1 MSLSPA
7 QPLPLI
13 GLRVLAVEQ
22 MQAMPFATQL
32 LARMGAD
39 VVKVEAPKEG
49 ESGRTGLPNIR
60 DVDGSTPGATFL
72 RNNLAKRSIGIDLK
86 HPRGAELVR
95 RLVPKYDVVVEN
107 FKPGTMERLGLGY
120 ETLAA
125 LHPRLVYVSAS
136 GFGSLRPTPYGNW
149 PAYACVA
156 EAMGGFYSFR
166 PEPGHRPNL
175 GVGGAIGDIGTGLFA
190 TIGLLAALRGRDQTG
205 KGQKV
210 DVAMLDAIISI
221 MDMVAFNPSIG
232 VLDNSVAAWPGIL
245 QSFAAKDGLFVVQ
258 VGRVHQFERFAEVVG
273 HPEWVGDPRFATREQ
288 WSAQVEPVI
297 RPAVEGWAAGLT
309 KLEASRLLA
318 EAGVVAGPSYAGDD
332 LLADPHVRDHEMI
345 VEIPA
350 ATPTGVVRV
359 HGNPIKFSA
368 SPEGPA
374 TKWPLIGEH
383 TSEILRADLGL
394 SDAEIDSLRKDGAIR

>member
-1 MSLSPA
+1 MPTNA
-7 QPLPLI
+7 PQPLPLE
-13 GLRVLAVEQ
+13 GLRILAVEQ

-49 ESGRTGLPNIR
+49 ESGRSGLPNIV

-95 RLVPKYDVVVEN
+95 RLVPKFDVIVEN

-120 ETLAA
+120 ETLAK
-125 LHPRLVYVSAS
+125 LHPRLIYVSAS

-166 PEPGHRPNL
+166 PEAGRRPNL

-190 TIGLLAALRGRDQTG
+190 TIGLLAALRGRDRTG
-205 KGQKV
+205 VGQKV

-232 VLDNSVAAWPGIL
+232 VDDNSVAAWPGIL
-245 QSFAAKDGLFVVQ
+245 
-258 VGRVHQFERFAEVVG
+258 
-273 HPEWVGDPRFATREQ
+273 
-288 WSAQVEPVI
+288 
-297 RPAVEGWAAGLT
+297 
-309 KLEASRLLA
+309 
-318 EAGVVAGPSYAGDD
+318 
-332 LLADPHVRDHEMI
+332 
-345 VEIPA
+345 
-350 ATPTGVVRV
+350 
-359 HGNPIKFSA
+359 
-368 SPEGPA
+368 
-374 TKWPLIGEH
+374 
-383 TSEILRADLGL
+383 
-394 SDAEIDSLRKDGAIR
+394 

>member
-1 MSLSPA
+1 MSSPAA
-7 QPLPLI
+7 QPLPLE
-13 GLRVLAVEQ
+13 GLRILAVEQ
-22 MQAMPFATQL
+22 MQAMPFSTQL

-39 VVKVEAPKEG
+39 VVKVESPKDG
-49 ESGRTGLPNIR
+49 ESGRSGLPNIR

-86 HPRGAELVR
+86 NPRGSELVR
-95 RLVPKYDVVVEN
+95 RLVPKYDVIVEN

-120 ETLAA
+120 ETLAK

-166 PEPGHRPNL
+166 PGPGRPNI

-205 KGQKV
+205 RGQKV

-221 MDMVAFNPSIG
+221 MDMTAFNPSIG
-232 VLDNSVAAWPGIL
+232 VHDNSVAAWPGIL
-245 QSFAAKDGLFVVQ
+245 ESFQAKDGLFVLQ
-258 VGRVHQFERFAEVVG
+258 VGRVHQFERFAETVG
-273 HPEWVGDPRFATREQ
+273 HPEWVKDPRFATREQ
-288 WSAQVEPVI
+288 WSALVEPVV
-297 RPAVEGWAAGLT
+297 RPAVEAWASDKT

-318 EAGVVAGPSYAGDD
+318 EAGVVAGPSYEGDD
-332 LLADPHVRDHEMI
+332 LLADPHVKAHDMI

-350 ATPTGVVRV
+350 ATPTGVVRI

-383 TSEILRADLGL
+383 TEEVLRADLGL
-394 SDAEIDSLRKDGAIR
+394 DASEIASLRAEGAIR